1 MPRHLARTDQS
12 SKFSFWALAAFLLI
26 LWMAGGASR
35 ADALGQT
42 VVRFSAWVI
51 VICAV
56 LFLPEFKWRKV
67 QAPLMIFGAAALLVA
82 IQLIPLPPSLWTAFP
97 GRELLKT
104 AASVI
109 GEEQPW
115 RPLSISP
122 AATFN
127 ALSALIVPGLVLVL
141 TAGLTRVHHWLL
153 VTLLLCL
160 TLAGALL
167 GLLQFSGAQFDHPLI
182 NDMPRMISA
191 NFANRN
197 HYALSLA
204 IGCLLALVWA
214 FEGEEVRWKVVLGF
228 GVVVLFALMILATG
242 SRMGMLTGLIGVALG
257 LIIVRRRLGREFR
270 RLPRKFAVASA
281 VVTVAL
287 VAGAVLLSISLD
299 RAASID
305 RILALDA
312 RDDLRAGATPIVIN
326 MIGQYFPVGA
336 GFGTFDPAFR
346 ISEPDSFLR
355 PAYFNHAHNDWL
367 EIVLDGGLLG
377 LILIAAALIW
387 FIRRSLAVW
396 KWRDE
401 TGSKL
406 GQLGSAII
414 FLIMLASIGDY
425 PARTP
430 MIMAVVALSAAWL
443 ARNGRNLQQEGG
455 GPRY

>member
-1 MPRHLARTDQS
+1 MSRNLARTDRS
-12 SKFSFWALAAFLLI
+12 SRLSFWTLAAFLLI
-26 LWMAGGASR
+26 LWIAGGASR

-67 QAPLMIFGAAALLVA
+67 QAPLMIFGAAVLLVA
-82 IQLIPLPPSLWTAFP
+82 IQLIPLPPSLWTPLP
-97 GRELLKT
+97 GREILKT
-104 AASVI
+104 AAVVI
-109 GEEQPW
+109 DEEQPW

-127 ALSALIVPGLVLVL
+127 ALSSLIVPGLVLVL
-141 TAGLTRVHHWLL
+141 TAGLTRVHHWRL

-204 IGCLLALVWA
+204 IGCLLALVWT
-214 FEGEEVRWKVVLGF
+214 FEGEEVRWKALVGV
-228 GVVVLFALMILATG
+228 GVVVLLALMILATG
-242 SRMGMLTGLIGVALG
+242 SRMGMLTGLIGIALG
-257 LIIVRRRLGREFR
+257 LVIVRRRLLREFR
-270 RLPRKFAVASA
+270 RLPRKFAIAA
-281 VVTVAL
+281 LVVTVAL

-299 RAASID
+299 RAASIE

-312 RDDLRAGATPIVIN
+312 RDDLRTGGTPIVLN
-326 MIGQYFPVGA
+326 MIGQYFPVGT

-367 EIVLDGGLLG
+367 EIVLDGGLLA
-377 LILIAAALIW
+377 LVLIAAAVIW
-387 FIRRSLAVW
+387 FVRRSLVVW
-396 KWRDE
+396 RWREE

-425 PARTP
+425 PSRTP
-430 MIMAVVALSAAWL
+430 MIMGVLALSAAWL
-443 ARNGRNLQQEGG
+443 ARNGRNMQQEGG
-455 GPRY
+455 SSRY

>member
-1 MPRHLARTDQS
+1 M
-12 SKFSFWALAAFLLI
+12 
-26 LWMAGGASR
+26 
-35 ADALGQT
+35 
-42 VVRFSAWVI
+42 RFSAWVI

-82 IQLIPLPPSLWTAFP
+82 IQLIPLPPSLWTALP
-97 GRELLKT
+97 GREILKT
-104 AASVI
+104 AAVVI
-109 GEEQPW
+109 DEEQPW

-127 ALSALIVPGLVLVL
+127 ALSSLIVPGLVLVL
-141 TAGLTRVHHWLL
+141 TAGLARVHHWRL

-160 TLAGALL
+160 TLAGALF
-167 GLLQFSGAQFDHPLI
+167 GLLQFSGAQIDHPLI

-214 FEGEEVRWKVVLGF
+214 FEGEEVRWKALVGV
-228 GVVVLFALMILATG
+228 GVVVLLALMILATG
-242 SRMGMLTGLIGVALG
+242 SRMGMLTGLIGIALG
-257 LIIVRRRLGREFR
+257 LVIVRRRLLREFR
-270 RLPRKFAVASA
+270 RLPRKFAIAAVA
-281 VVTVAL
+281 VTVVL

-299 RAASID
+299 RAASIE
-305 RILALDA
+305 RVLALDA
-312 RDDLRAGATPIVIN
+312 RDDLRTGATPIVVN
-326 MIGQYFPVGA
+326 MLAQYFPVGT

-346 ISEPDSFLR
+346 ISEPNSFLR
-355 PAYFNHAHNDWL
+355 PAYFNRAHNDWL
-367 EIVLDGGLLG
+367 EIALDGGLLA
-377 LILIAAALIW
+377 LVLMVAALLW
-387 FIRRSLAVW
+387 FVRRSLAVW
-396 KWRDE
+396 RWRDE

-430 MIMAVVALSAAWL
+430 MIMAVLALSSAWL
-443 ARNGRNLQQEGG
+443 ARNGRNMQQEGG
-455 GPRY
+455 SSRY